1 MAKTKTPKKIKP
13 AKQVG
18 STPSADDSTVPA
30 NDDDGAMKGGDG
42 AAAKD
47 AAEPQ
52 PKAPD
57 VAKAAVPPAPTQTGI
72 AGGAVKLVPIEQI
85 DLEDT
90 TYRFRL
96 DLRTGPLERSLKAQ
110 GLQVPIILRARG
122 AGQKKHLLISGF
134 RRVTAAKNLGWLEI
148 GAIIREDLK
157 ADEDIF
163 KAAVLENT
171 ERKTYSDIDRAMVI
185 HEYRQRGFGGDDH
198 VPMEVLGLTKRQQ
211 RNLLALLTLPKAAQQ
226 AIDDPE
232 QHFSASHGL
241 ILRQHENKHGGVDWS
256 RWLKAVND
264 AEMPKRQ
271 LTREL
276 NADAGGKGKSGFT
289 GLFRDTGTDVA
300 GGVFRFNPV
309 KIAVAEMSDADKK
322 LLKAELEQVL
332 ATL

>member
-1 MAKTKTPKKIKP
+1 MSKPTNKSRKAKERKATNS
-13 AKQVG
+13 AD
-18 STPSADDSTVPA
+18 PSAAGNRGVPA
-30 NDDDGAMKGGDG
+30 DS
-42 AAAKD
+42 
-47 AAEPQ
+47 P
-52 PKAPD
+52 APTRATTRGE
-57 VAKAAVPPAPTQTGI
+57 VAAKAAPPSAPTGI
-72 AGGAVKLVPIEQI
+72 SGGEVKLVPIDQI
-85 DLEDT
+85 DLEDA

-122 AGQKKHLLISGF
+122 AGQKKHQLISGF
-134 RRVTAAKNLGWLEI
+134 RRVTAAKNLGWPEI
-148 GAIIREDLK
+148 GAIIRDDLES
-157 ADEDIF
+157 DEDIF

-211 RNLLALLTLPKAAQQ
+211 RNLLALLTLPKTAQQ

-241 ILRQHENKHGGVDWS
+241 ILRQHENKHGDTDWS
-256 RWLKAVND
+256 RWIKAVND